1 MMPNMTLRKLARGG
15 IACALAVLAGC
26 GGERS
31 ATPRVTML
39 SPEGA
44 NHQAVRFSPDGTRIA
59 YWAAAPKGWNLT
71 VAKADLS
78 GARTLDSAPVLFAIP
93 PLWSPDG
100 TAVAYDA
107 GADAD
112 IRVAP
117 VDGGGARRLTTSKG
131 LEMPLQWR
139 PDGRALAYLASIPGG
154 VRAGVIGLA
163 TGEAAPLLAEKRPA
177 VGFWSPDGSN
187 IAYMLVDAGRYT
199 IWLADS
205 AGRNGRQLT
214 TEGFENLPRDGTWSP
229 DGSELLYESRRTGT
243 ADLWVLSVAS
253 DSARRLTDDVRNDL
267 APAWSPDGKWVG
279 FLSQRGR
286 QTDIWI
292 VRAAGGRPERVTDD
306 EAAEEDVQW
315 VPGTSEIGFTTG
327 VVRSGLW
334 TRALGGGP
342 ERRLTPDSI
351 RVGDYD
357 LSPDGSVVVY
367 QVMRGGGVSDLE
379 VVPIAGGAPR
389 TLVAGTTQNREPKWS
404 PDGTKVL
411 FMSDRSG
418 NRDVWVVDASGGE
431 PRNLTGWPTNELF
444 ADWSAD
450 GASVY
455 FVSAR
460 DATPLFDLWQV
471 PASGG
476 EPRRVTRLGMLQG
489 AVVSRSSGD
498 VFLLTIGGSEG
509 QDVLSRVLP
518 DGRLQTLWDRS
529 TLLDVAA
536 RDITPSGDSIAVL
549 VQHPG
554 GGVGTMLLPTHG
566 GEGRAMLGD
575 NEGVLDWSG
584 DGSRLLYWSGVPN
597 ADLYVMTLRDGTT
610 QRVTDTPDD
619 ESSARWLPDGRSF
632 LFLRSAEQRRIA
644 TVDVGKLMA
653 GDHDR
658 RERRRPRR
666 TAP

>member
-1 MMPNMTLRKLARGG
+1 MMPNITLRELARGG
-15 IACALAVLAGC
+15 TVCALAALAGC
-26 GGERS
+26 GGERPGT
-31 ATPRVTML
+31 ARVTLL

-44 NHQAVRFSPDGTRIA
+44 NHQYARYSPDGRRIA
-59 YWAAAPKGWNLT
+59 YWAAAPTGWNLT
-71 VAKADLS
+71 VAAANLS
-78 GARTLDSAPVLFAIP
+78 GARTLDSAPFLATP
-93 PLWSPDG
+93 PLWSPEG

-112 IRVAP
+112 IWVAP
-117 VDGGGARRLTTSKG
+117 VDGGAPRRLTASKG
-131 LEMPLQWR
+131 LEIPLQWR
-139 PDGRALAYLASIPGG
+139 PDGRALAYLASVQGG
-154 VRAGVIGLA
+154 VRVGVVGLTTGA
-163 TGEAAPLLAEKRPA
+163 TTPLLAETRPA
-177 VGFWSPDGSN
+177 VGFWSPDGSE
-187 IAYMLVDAGRYT
+187 IAYMVIDAGRYT

-214 TEGFENLPRDGTWSP
+214 TEGFENLPRAGPWSP

-253 DSARRLTDDVRNDL
+253 DSARQLTRDVRNDY
-267 APAWSPDGKWVG
+267 APEWSPDGRWVG
-279 FLSQRGR
+279 FLSERGR

-306 EAAEEDVQW
+306 EAAEDDLQW

-327 VVRSGLW
+327 VVQSGLW
-334 TRALGGGP
+334 TRSLAGGP

-351 RVGDYD
+351 RVGGYD
-357 LSPDGSVVVY
+357 LSPDGSAVVY
-367 QVMRGGGVSDLE
+367 QVIRGGGVSDLQ
-379 VVPIAGGAPR
+379 VIPIAGGAPR

-404 PDGTKVL
+404 PDGRMVM
-411 FMSDRSG
+411 FVSDRSG
-418 NRDVWVVDASGGE
+418 SHDVWVVDAAGGV
-431 PRNLTGWPTNELF
+431 PRDLTGWPTNELL
-444 ADWSAD
+444 AEWSAD

-476 EPRRVTRLGMLQG
+476 EPRRLTRVGTLQG
-489 AVVSRSSGD
+489 AVTSRSSGE
-498 VFLLTIGGSEG
+498 VFLTMIGGSEG
-509 QDVLSRVLP
+509 QIVLSRLLP
-518 DGRLQTLWDRS
+518 GGRLQTLWDRS
-529 TLLDVAA
+529 SVLDVAA
-536 RDITPSGDSIAVL
+536 TDITPSGDSIAVL

-575 NEGVLDWSG
+575 NEGVLDWSA
-584 DGSRLLYWSGVPN
+584 DGARVLYWSGVPN

-619 ESSARWLPDGRSF
+619 ESSARWLPDGRSV
-632 LFLRSAEQRRIA
+632 LFLRSTVQRRIA

-653 GDHDR
+653 GDHAR
-658 RERRRPRR
+658 RERRRPPR